1 MKSTDRP
8 TTPIRRLGVA
18 AVLAGVVVIVLQF
31 PWGGGV
37 DTDPPT
43 CYGMF
48 YWWTVPCGG
57 WPTVAAGAVTAL
69 LVWLVL
75 LVKENPKLT

>member
-1 MKSTDRP
+1 MESPDTGP
-8 TTPIRRLGVA
+8 PSPWRLGVA
-18 AVLAGVVVIVLQF
+18 ALLAGLVVFVLQF

-48 YWWTVPCGG
+48 AAWTVPCGG
-57 WPTVAAGAVTAL
+57 WPALVGGAIAAFLT
-69 LVWLVL
+69 WIVL
-75 LVKENPKLT
+75 LVRLNPKLT

>member
-1 MKSTDRP
+1 MASPDPRP
-8 TTPIRRLGVA
+8 PSPRRLGVA
-18 AVLAGVVVIVLQF
+18 ALLAGLVVFVLQF

-48 YWWTVPCGG
+48 WAWTVPCGL
-57 WPTVAAGAVTAL
+57 WPTVVAGLIAAL
-69 LVWLVL
+69 LVWIVL
-75 LVKENPKLT
+75 LVRLNPKLT

>member
-1 MKSTDRP
+1 MEPTDRP
-8 TTPIRRLGVA
+8 TTSVLRLGVA
-18 AVLAGVVVIVLQF
+18 AMLAGLVVFALQF

-57 WPTVAAGAVTAL
+57 WPTVVAGALTAL
-69 LVWLVL
+69 LVWVVL
-75 LVKENPKLT
+75 LVVENPRLT